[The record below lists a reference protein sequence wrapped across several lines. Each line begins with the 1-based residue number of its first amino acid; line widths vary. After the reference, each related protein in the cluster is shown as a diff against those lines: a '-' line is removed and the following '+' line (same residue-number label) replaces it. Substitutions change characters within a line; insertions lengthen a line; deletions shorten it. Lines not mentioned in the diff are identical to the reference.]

1 MITGTQ
7 HNTAQQPNRPCHLNR
22 TTQHKHIGRYRDRSS
37 RLCSRGSQQKVTLT
51 LIYDCMRQRGKRVSW
66 PKKLKRRWTHAES
79 TRPQNPHRPP
89 VTCAAPCP
97 RSLVTRNSDHIVD
110 RTLPVVDPP
119 CCLAGDPFFLLLHPS
134 TFFCFPHAPSSPSW
148 PYSRQPHPLR
158 ILNPPPFYFL
168 KQGPSLRSRRLEPL
182 ASKLSLTTRTHF

>member
-1 MITGTQ
+1 M
-7 HNTAQQPNRPCHLNR
+7 QPWLATESHIDTHL
-22 TTQHKHIGRYRDRSS
+22 
-37 RLCSRGSQQKVTLT
+37 RLHATK
-51 LIYDCMRQRGKRVSW
+51 RQRVSW

-182 ASKLSLTTRTHF
+182 ASKLSLTTRTHFSIFIFHSGIKHSRNNKQHHTQPQDSHCLSRPCIQQ

>member
-7 HNTAQQPNRPCHLNR
+7 HNTTQQPNRPCHLNR
-22 TTQHKHIGRYRDRSS
+22 TAQAYRTISRPQQPPMQPWLATESHIDTHL
-37 RLCSRGSQQKVTLT
+37 RLHATK
-51 LIYDCMRQRGKRVSW
+51 RQRVSW

-119 CCLAGDPFFLLLHPS
+119 CCLAGDPFFRFAFAPKYLFLLSTRPLVPILALQSSTTPSKDTKPTSFLLLKTRPI
-134 TFFCFPHAPSSPSW
+134 P
-148 PYSRQPHPLR
+148 PL
-158 ILNPPPFYFL
+158 
-168 KQGPSLRSRRLEPL
+168 
-182 ASKLSLTTRTHF
+182 